1 MAQEKKE
8 RICILGELMYRASEN
23 SSGVTVCG
31 LVNEDITEI
40 HIPSQIQYGKYTYEV
55 ASIGWRAFYGC
66 ESLTS
71 ITIPNSVTSIGYW
84 AFYKCSGL
92 TSITIPNSVTSIGK
106 SAFGGCQS
114 LTSVVVEKGNKTYD
128 SRENCNAIIETATN
142 TLILGCNSTVI
153 PNSVTSIG
161 KSAFLGGK
169 SLTSVVVEKGNKTYD
184 SRENCNA
191 IIETATNALIR
202 GCNSTIIPN
211 SVTSIG
217 DWAFADCSSLTSITI
232 PNSVTSIGRGAFDNC
247 SSLTS
252 ITIPNSVKS
261 IGEGAFYKCSG
272 LTSITIPNSVTSIGD
287 WAFSNCSSLKS
298 IKIPKAL
305 TNIGPNAFPE
315 HIKVIRD

>member
-92 TSITIPNSVTSIGK
+92 TSITIPNSVTSIG
-106 SAFGGCQS
+106 
-114 LTSVVVEKGNKTYD
+114 
-128 SRENCNAIIETATN
+128 
-142 TLILGCNSTVI
+142 
-153 PNSVTSIG
+153 
-161 KSAFLGGK
+161 
-169 SLTSVVVEKGNKTYD
+169 
-184 SRENCNA
+184 
-191 IIETATNALIR
+191 
-202 GCNSTIIPN
+202 
-211 SVTSIG
+211 
-217 DWAFADCSSLTSITI
+217 
-232 PNSVTSIGRGAFDNC
+232 
-247 SSLTS
+247 
-252 ITIPNSVKS
+252 
-261 IGEGAFYKCSG
+261 
-272 LTSITIPNSVTSIGD
+272 D